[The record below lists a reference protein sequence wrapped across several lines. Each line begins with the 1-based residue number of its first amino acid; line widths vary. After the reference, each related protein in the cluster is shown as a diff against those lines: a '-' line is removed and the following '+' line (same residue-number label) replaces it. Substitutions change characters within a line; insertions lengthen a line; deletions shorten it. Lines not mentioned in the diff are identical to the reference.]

1 MVKALGAIITTGGVG
16 TDTSEPSQKEAI
28 EQLSN
33 DVEKHLN
40 QLEVYLGA
48 EAVDALHS
56 YVTSQIA
63 LLLLDFEAI
72 KQELASDKREIGP

>member
-1 MVKALGAIITTGGVG
+1 LRAINTNGGLS
-16 TDTSEPSQKEAI
+16 TDTSEPTQKEAI
-28 EQLSN
+28 EQLSS

-40 QLEVYLGA
+40 QLDIYLGA
-48 EAVDALHS
+48 EAVDALHN

-72 KQELASDKREIGP
+72 KQELASKQHQIEP